1 VGQPDHR
8 GGRRPPMGAG
18 SAGRGEWEEMAG
30 VRSSELE
37 ALELFTGCPRDELA
51 GLAARL
57 EPITAA
63 PGEVLVREGEPASR
77 FVLVAAGRAD
87 VTRAGRTREVHV
99 ADVEPGMI
107 VGELSLL
114 RGTPRAATVTASEPL
129 AGYAGDEAAFLALL
143 DVPGI
148 ADRLARTA
156 RQRLAGLVRPVPV
169 RLRDDS
175 ELLLRPVLPGD
186 RQRLSASL
194 ARFSPETL
202 HRRFLVGS
210 TLTERAKAYLF
221 DVDYVDHFVWVAVS
235 RTDQLGVADAR
246 FIRDKADAS
255 GAEVAFTVADAYQG
269 RGVGTLLLGALAV
282 AARQSGVER
291 FAASVLEDNR
301 PMRAILDRAGARW
314 RSAGYGVVETEID
327 VPPPS
332 DFLPS
337 DDLVPPLQEAVRR
350 VLSLAG

>member
-1 VGQPDHR
+1 
-8 GGRRPPMGAG
+8 M
-18 SAGRGEWEEMAG
+18 MAG
-30 VRSSELE
+30 VCYRELE
-37 ALELFTGCPRDELA
+37 ALELFAGCPRDELA
-51 GLAARL
+51 RLAARL

-63 PGEVLVREGEPASR
+63 PGEVLVREGEPASS

-87 VTRAGRTREVHV
+87 VTRAGRYREVHV

-114 RGTPRAATVTASEPL
+114 RGAPRSATVTASAPL
-129 AGYAGDEAAFLALL
+129 AGFAGDEGAFLALL

-148 ADRLARTA
+148 ADRLARLA

-169 RLRDDS
+169 RLRDET

-186 RQRLSASL
+186 RERLTASL
-194 ARFSPETL
+194 AHFSPETL

-210 TLTERAKAYLF
+210 SLTERAKAYLF

-235 RTDQLGVADAR
+235 RAEHLGVADAR
-246 FIRDKADAS
+246 FIRDKTDAS
-255 GAEVAFTVADAYQG
+255 VAEVAFTVADTYQG
-269 RGVGTLLLGALAV
+269 RGAGTLLLGALAV
-282 AARQSGVER
+282 AATESGVQR
-291 FAASVLEDNR
+291 FAASVLADNR

-314 RSAGYGVVETEID
+314 RSGGYGVVETEID
-327 VPPPS
+327 VPAPS

-350 VLSLAG
+350 VLSVSG